1 MNFMTGRYGSSSE
14 SSSKSSVKMS
24 KSKRNHLH
32 RKSERGSLQILEEA
46 FHLIRSTDV
55 KWFWIYALG
64 VIPFAI
70 GVLYFSTDMSRSS
83 LAGRDAAFAAMGMV
97 LLSFWMHYTR
107 AKFCEGLWKTLNPGS
122 VAQRNAAETM
132 SRLAAL
138 WFLQSLQVPLLF
150 IGFFFVIPLGWIL
163 ATIQNFSALALVG
176 ETGGRP
182 LRSLLGKSVRYS
194 HYEWAQNH
202 AILLIF
208 FFVSLFT
215 WINIISSCV
224 LLPGLGKSFFGVES
238 IFTMNPTAAVMNTSF
253 LLGTFLLMQL
263 VMAPFLHAAYVL
275 RCFYADSRSSG
286 ADLISRLADCRKKRG
301 NIGVAGPRSLSSGK
315 VAVLT
320 LLIFLSGQTSL
331 HSKETVNLP
340 VDESVQLEPSRLGEE
355 ISRTLE
361 QKKYQWQLSRK
372 SVEGESVSEKSWIA
386 LRLQEIAS
394 SARKAI
400 RSFTNWFEEA
410 WKKLMKRGL
419 KSGGG
424 DRNVDTK
431 FLKEL
436 SSMASL
442 ALIVLIGG
450 LVLWL
455 MIALYR
461 KHSGKEKIVVSD
473 EGISGMIDLE
483 SSDIVATQLLEEE
496 WMRLA
501 REQIAKGEERLA
513 VRALF
518 LATLAH
524 LGERGLLKIVRSKSN
539 RDYRAEL
546 RVRSRNSGVI
556 AAAFEENTTL
566 FERVWYGVHH
576 LGQGTVDYYLKNH
589 ETIAQESQRAGG
601 QPQEAGR

>member
-1 MNFMTGRYGSSSE
+1 
-14 SSSKSSVKMS
+14 MS
-24 KSKRNHLH
+24 KSKRKHLH
-32 RKSERGSLQILEEA
+32 RKSERGALQILEEA
-46 FHLIRSTDV
+46 FHLIRSTDI
-55 KWFWIYALG
+55 KWFWIYSLG
-64 VIPFAI
+64 VIPFVI
-70 GVLYFSTDMSRSS
+70 GILYFSTDMSRSS

-97 LLSFWMHYTR
+97 LLSFWMQYTR
-107 AKFCEGLWKTLNPGS
+107 AKFCEGLWNTLNPGR
-122 VAQRNAAETM
+122 VAQRNPAETM

-138 WFLQSLQVPLLF
+138 WFLQSLQVPLLL

-163 ATIQNFSALALVG
+163 ATIQNLSALAFVG
-176 ETGGRP
+176 KTEGRP
-182 LRSLLGKSVRYS
+182 LRSLLGRSVRYS

-224 LLPGLGKSFFGVES
+224 LLPGLGKSFFGMES

-286 ADLISRLADCRKKRG
+286 ADLISRLAACREKRTS
-301 NIGVAGPRSLSSGK
+301 NKAAAARSLSSGK
-315 VAVLT
+315 VVVLT
-320 LLIFLSGQTSL
+320 LLVLLSGQVSL
-331 HSKETVNLP
+331 HSEEPVNRPLNGP
-340 VDESVQLEPSRLGEE
+340 VQLESGRLGEE

-361 QKKYQWQLSRK
+361 QKKYQWQLSRN
-372 SVEGESVSEKSWIA
+372 SVREESVSEKSWMA

-400 RSFTNWFEEA
+400 RAFTNWFEEA

-424 DRNVDTK
+424 DRSVDSK

-455 MIALYR
+455 VIALYR
-461 KHSGKEKIVVSD
+461 KHKGKEKIVVND
-473 EGISGMIDLE
+473 EGTSGMIDLE
-483 SSDIVATQLLEEE
+483 SSDIVATQLHEEE

-524 LGERGLLKIVRSKSN
+524 LGERGLLKIARSKSN

-546 RVRSRNSGVI
+546 RIRSRNSGVI
-556 AAAFEENTTL
+556 GAAFEENTTL

-576 LGQGTVDYYLKNH
+576 LGQGTVEYYLKNH
-589 ETIAQESQRAGG
+589 ETISQESLRAASH
-601 QPQEAGR
+601 PQEAGR